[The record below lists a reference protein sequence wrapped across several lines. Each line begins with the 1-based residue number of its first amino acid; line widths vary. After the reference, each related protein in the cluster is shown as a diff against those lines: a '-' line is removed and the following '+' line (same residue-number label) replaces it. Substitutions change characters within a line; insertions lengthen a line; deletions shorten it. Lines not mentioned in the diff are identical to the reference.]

1 VQQADQTERQAGSR
15 VRYTVTVRN
24 TAAAALTDVLV
35 QAMLPVELLLINAE
49 DGRTSGNTIT
59 WNIPSIAPDEIRT
72 FTYSVAVRQGTA
84 EGEIATT
91 IAQVSA
97 PSLAAPVVATTG
109 IRVVAPLP
117 QTGAED
123 RFFSPPEDTS
133 RYLKPL
139 K

>member
-59 WNIPSIAPDEIRT
+59 WNIPSIAPDEIDSQEVADVIASREQQGNQ
-72 FTYSVAVRQGTA
+72 VAVDRDLA
-84 EGEIATT
+84 IAHLVQHGLDMVGK
-91 IAQVSA
+91 IGN
-97 PSLAAPVVATTG
+97 G
-109 IRVVAPLP
+109 IK
-117 QTGAED
+117 TEHGA
-123 RFFSPPEDTS
+123 
-133 RYLKPL
+133 
-139 K
+139 